1 MHDLSNILA
10 DASQALVD
18 SYMQHGGINRRDG
31 KNLPTQR
38 MINKLLHDFMQVLFP
53 GFYGYRISDRAH
65 LLFHVHGA
73 MDSLFQNCT
82 IAFNRALQTECQSE
96 TCTEKSCMEWAER
109 CATALLQ
116 RLPEIRH
123 QISRDVAAGYD
134 GDPAAKS
141 TEEVILCYPF
151 VFAIAAH
158 RIAHEIYGLDIPL
171 ISRMISERAHH
182 HTGIDIHPGAVIG
195 DRFFIDHGTGVVI
208 GETCQIGNDVKIY
221 QGVTLG
227 ALSFPRNKDGS
238 VVKGGKR
245 HPTIG
250 NNVTIYAG
258 ATILGGETVIG
269 DQCVIGANTWV
280 TESVPANTLV
290 TFQQQ
295 QQRQPRRS
303 AAIV

>member
-1 MHDLSNILA
+1 MQNSLKILA

-18 SYMQHGGINRRDG
+18 SYLQHGGINRRDG

-38 MINKLLHDFMQVLFP
+38 MINALLHDFMQVLFP
-53 GFYGYRISDRAH
+53 GFYGTRVSDRAH
-65 LLFHVHGA
+65 LLYHVYGA
-73 MDSLFQNCT
+73 MDSLFQDCM
-82 IAFNRALQTECQSE
+82 IAFTRALQAECQSE
-96 TCTEKSCMEWAER
+96 TCNEKSCAEL
-109 CATALLQ
+109 ADASAAALLG
-116 RLPEIRH
+116 RLPEIRR

-151 VFAIAAH
+151 VYAISTH
-158 RIAHEIYGLDIPL
+158 RIAHEIYRLEIPF
-171 ISRMISERAHH
+171 ISRMMSERAHQQ
-182 HTGIDIHPGAVIG
+182 TGIDIHPGAVIG

-208 GETCQIGNDVKIY
+208 GETTEIGNDVKIY

-227 ALSFPRNKDGS
+227 ALSFPRNEDGS

-250 NNVTIYAG
+250 HHVTIYAG

-269 DQCVIGANTWV
+269 DHCVIGANTWI

-290 TFQQQ
+290 SFQQQ
-295 QQRQPRRS
+295 QQQRPRHKP
-303 AAIV
+303 